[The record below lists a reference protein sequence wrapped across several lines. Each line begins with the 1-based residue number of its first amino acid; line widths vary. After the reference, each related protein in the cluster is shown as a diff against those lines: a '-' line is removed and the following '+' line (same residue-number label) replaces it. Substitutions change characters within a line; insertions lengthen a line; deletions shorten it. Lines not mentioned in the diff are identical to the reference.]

1 MRELKILGVLVF
13 FTLLV
18 YYGVEPYAHSKM
30 HHHVEPADFKFSD
43 LKAIDK
49 KGDPAKGKQL
59 IVNAGC
65 TGCHG
70 IKAAKMP
77 APMPADAAA
86 ASFGV
91 TPPDLSDAGYLY
103 DAKFLKNFILNP
115 THAFLNA
122 KKFNA
127 KKPFPMPQFFGTGG
141 DKYQEVSDIVAFLQ
155 SIAPKEMSD
164 KETFIAACGR
174 CHGVKYD
181 KLTQLGEM
189 PKFKSDTER
198 LAYELKV
205 SQYKDH
211 LSKYLAATPPDLSV
225 IVRAKSK
232 EYLETFI
239 DNPQKLLKGTS
250 MPRVGLK
257 KESTEKVI
265 SYLESVGDSK
275 KAERES
281 LIPKII
287 GYLIIFTLLA
297 YLWKSKLWREVH

>member
-1 MRELKILGVLVF
+1 MRELKILGVLVV

-30 HHHVEPADFKFSD
+30 HHHVEPANFQFND
-43 LKAIDK
+43 LKAIDY

-70 IKAAKMP
+70 IKIAKIP

-91 TPPDLSDAGYLY
+91 APPDLSNVGYLY
-103 DAKFLKNFILNP
+103 DAKFLKHFILNP
-115 THAFLNA
+115 AHTFLNA

-127 KKPFPMPQFFGTGG
+127 KKPFPMPGFYGVGG
-141 DKYQEVSDIVAFLQ
+141 DKNKEVSDIVAYLK
-155 SIAPKEMSD
+155 SIAPKEMEA

-174 CHGVKYD
+174 CHGAKYD
-181 KLTQLGEM
+181 KVTQLGEM
-189 PKFKSDTER
+189 PKFKSDTEK

-205 SQYKDH
+205 SKYKEH
-211 LSKYLAATPPDLSV
+211 LLKYLAATPPDLSI

-232 EYLETFI
+232 EHLETFI

-250 MPRVGLK
+250 MPRVGLT

-275 KAERES
+275 KVERES

-287 GYLIIFTLLA
+287 GFLIIFTLFA